1 MCVCVS
7 VCIFNIFGLSM
18 LSLCKF
24 FKFNVKGHLQ
34 AIMCI
39 SVAHLLS
46 KLNFLYNLFNL
57 SQGHISHMGPLAAI
71 CN

>member
-46 KLNFLYNLFNL
+46 KLNFCIIYL
-57 SQGHISHMGPLAAI
+57 I
-71 CN
+71 